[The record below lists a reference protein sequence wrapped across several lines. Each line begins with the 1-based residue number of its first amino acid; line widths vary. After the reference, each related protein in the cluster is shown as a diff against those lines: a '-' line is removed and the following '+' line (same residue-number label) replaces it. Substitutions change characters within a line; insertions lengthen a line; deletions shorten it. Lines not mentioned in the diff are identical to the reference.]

1 MGEFGHLIANEPGA
15 TPIEQFHA
23 LHSRS
28 HLCSQPTRALLLSTY
43 VKWLNLFP
51 EIREQLLFV
60 MNRYRHVLDAE
71 LQQRACEYV
80 ALAELPSDELL
91 QIVCEEMPPFQEKSS
106 LLLSR
111 LQRKHGDTEDKR
123 TWIIGGKEVNRDR
136 DQARQESLKKGI
148 VNGGAMPK
156 GPAATLISA
165 DDRRDIVTANGSSQ
179 LNGTDDLLADLEGL
193 DMSAGD
199 SVALIPSA
207 EAINSSA
214 TASKPLMEDDGL
226 ANSIVPTLT
235 GSRGLNG
242 TTVTP
247 EAAFTPGFTRQY
259 HRLCF
264 TNDGV
269 LYEDSQLQIGLKS
282 EYHGNLGR
290 IALYFGNKI
299 AVGFSS
305 FTLIVKSQDSA
316 ALSVTLPKMP
326 LTSLGAMAQVQQ
338 VVEVECKNVF
348 TKPPVLKLSYLAGSM
363 QEITLRLP
371 VVLTKFVE
379 PVQLKAQDFFER
391 WKQIGGAPREAQ
403 KIFEFKL
410 NKQGQVDINRNK
422 KIISGARVQVLSDID
437 PNPLN
442 VVAAGV
448 LQTSQSGKVGC
459 LLRNEPNS
467 QAKVSHGKRGED
479 RGRESVYTSVST
491 SLTTSPFRQLCRLTV
506 RTTNDLV
513 SAEILRLLTTVM
525 SAENQEI

>member
-1 MGEFGHLIANEPGA
+1 MLGYILGEFGHLIANEPGA

-60 MNRYRHVLDAE
+60 LNRYRHVLDAE

-136 DQARQESLKKGI
+136 DQARQESLKKGM
-148 VNGGAMPK
+148 VNGGAMPL

-165 DDRRDIVTANGSSQ
+165 DDRRDVVTANGSGA
-179 LNGTDDLLADLEGL
+179 NGQEDLISDLEGL
-193 DMSAGD
+193 DMGGGD
-199 SVALIPSA
+199 STALIPTA
-207 EAINSSA
+207 EATSSSMS
-214 TASKPLMEDDGL
+214 ASKPLIDRDSADSPLM
-226 ANSIVPTLT
+226 PTAT
-235 GSRGLNG
+235 GSSSILNG

-247 EAAFTPGFTRQY
+247 EAAFTPGFTKNY

-264 TNDGV
+264 NNEGV
-269 LYEDSQLQIGLKS
+269 LYEDSQLQIGIKS
-282 EYHGNLGR
+282 EYHGHLGR

-299 AVGFSS
+299 SVGFSS
-305 FTLIVKSQDSA
+305 FTLTVKSQEPD
-316 ALSVTLPKMP
+316 ALAVTFPKMS

-338 VVEVECKNVF
+338 VVEVECKDIF
-348 TKPPVLKLSYLAGSM
+348 KRPPVLKISYLAGSL

-371 VVLTKFVE
+371 VILTKFVE
-379 PVQLKAQDFFER
+379 PVQLGASDFFER
-391 WKQIGGAPREAQ
+391 WKQIGGPPREAQ
-403 KIFEFKL
+403 KVFAFKL
-410 NKQGQVDINRNK
+410 NKAGEVDINRNK
-422 KIISGARVQVLSDID
+422 KVISGARVQILSGID
-437 PNPLN
+437 PNPVN
-442 VVAAGV
+442 IVAAGV
-448 LQTSQSGKVGC
+448 LHTLSSGKVGC

-467 QAKVSHGKRGED
+467 QAKVRTDSKGEGDYMLISSLLLFKAVSSYCADDKR
-479 RGRESVYTSVST
+479 RRV
-491 SLTTSPFRQLCRLTV
+491 C
-506 RTTNDLV
+506 
-513 SAEILRLLTTVM
+513 
-525 SAENQEI
+525 